1 MVFLSGMHTATLTHQ
16 GLSRNKEWMF
26 ICHSWH
32 FWIPLIIKWLNQ
44 KLKVLNMLS
53 DESDDLSAKVKEMLN
68 VNAQSYSWLQSATAP
83 TTIQLT
89 FNFTCSFF
97 IQFSWP
103 YHKNEISVCFSR
115 LSKYYPTLK
124 PMQ

>member
-1 MVFLSGMHTATLTHQ
+1 
-16 GLSRNKEWMF
+16 
-26 ICHSWH
+26 
-32 FWIPLIIKWLNQ
+32 
-44 KLKVLNMLS
+44 MLS

-97 IQFSWP
+97 IQFS
-103 YHKNEISVCFSR
+103 
-115 LSKYYPTLK
+115 
-124 PMQ
+124 